1 VRLKY
6 IHQFRDRYGQVR
18 YYFRRDG
25 RRTALPG
32 APGTLEFMEAYHRAS
47 AGFEVPQRASSAA
60 GSVSAVI
67 AAYYQHNA
75 FVAQAASTR
84 ATRRRILENFRAE
97 HGALSITG
105 LRANHIAK
113 ILSGKTPGM
122 AKQWMNA
129 LRGLMRF
136 AVLIGACPTDQT
148 VGLKAPLISSP
159 GHHSWTEDEIA
170 RYIARHRIGTRAH
183 LAMGLLL
190 HTAARRGDIVRLG
203 PQHIRNGVLTYV
215 QQKTKRRLEIPVAA
229 ELVEIIAASA
239 GGHLT
244 FLTTQAG
251 MPYSAEGFGNLF
263 RQWCNEAGLPHCSA
277 HGLRKAQARRLAEA
291 GCSAPQ
297 IAAITGHK
305 TLSEVQR
312 YIEAA
317 SQKTLAVAAMRTVAR
332 T

>member
-1 VRLKY
+1 VKLKY

-32 APGTLEFMEAYHRAS
+32 TPGAPEFMEAYHRAS
-47 AGFEVPQRASSAA
+47 AGFEVPQRAPGAA

-75 FVAQAASTR
+75 FVAQAATTR
-84 ATRRRILENFRAE
+84 ATRRRILESFRAA
-97 HGALSITG
+97 HGTLSIAG
-105 LRANHIAK
+105 LRQNHIAR
-113 ILSGKTPGM
+113 ILSTKTPGM
-122 AKQWMNA
+122 AKQWLNA
-129 LRGLMRF
+129 LRGLTRF
-136 AVLIGACPTDQT
+136 AVLIGVCTADHTI
-148 VGLKAPLISSP
+148 GLKAPRPASP
-159 GHHSWTEDEIA
+159 GHHSWDEDEIA
-170 RYIARHRIGTRAH
+170 QYKRRHRIGTRAH
-183 LAMGLLL
+183 LALALLL
-190 HTAARRGDIVRLG
+190 NTAARRGDIVLLG
-203 PQHIRNGVLTYV
+203 PQHIRAGVLTYV

-229 ELVEIIAASA
+229 ELAEVIAASP

-244 FLTTQAG
+244 FLTTLAG
-251 MPYSAEGFGNLF
+251 APYSAEGFGNVF
-263 RQWCNEAGLPHCSA
+263 RQWCNEAGLPQCSA

-317 SQKTLAVAAMRTVAR
+317 EQKTLAVAAMRTVSR